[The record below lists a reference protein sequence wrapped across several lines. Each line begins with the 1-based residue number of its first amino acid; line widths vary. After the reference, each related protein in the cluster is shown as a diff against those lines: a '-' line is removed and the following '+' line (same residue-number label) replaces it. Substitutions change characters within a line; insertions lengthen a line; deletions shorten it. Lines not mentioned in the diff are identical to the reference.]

1 MSDTE
6 KANVVGREGQGEG
19 DWELTQLIK
28 AHGPES
34 NGISPARY
42 GCRSSLHSPH
52 SPAEQGLANYCP
64 QAKSGPL
71 PVSVK

>member
-1 MSDTE
+1 M
-6 KANVVGREGQGEG
+6 VGREGQGQG

-28 AHGPES
+28 AHGAES

-42 GCRSSLHSPH
+42 GCRSSPH
-52 SPAEQGLANYCP
+52 SPRSPAEEGLANYRP
-64 QAKSGPL
+64 QANSGPL